1 MTRTWRH
8 VRPAVVAGAVLAA
21 LALGGCGG
29 GQEIQAEFSDANG
42 LVPGNDVR
50 VNGAPAGTVSSMKL
64 TDRGTA
70 LVTMELHDGLAPPR
84 ADATAAIR
92 PVDLIGDNYV
102 ALSPGSAA
110 DPLNGPIPPS
120 RTLDA
125 PRLDDLLRAVGD
137 PQRAGLRAM
146 LVEGG
151 IALDDRGV
159 DLNQAALALRPT
171 LQAADRVAQELGS
184 QNADLGRF
192 VADAE
197 RVASQAASH
206 NRELGGLVDSVDATL
221 HATADNAGSL
231 DAALGELPS
240 TLGDLQTTA
249 AKLESTANAAM
260 PLAASLRDSA
270 PGLAGAAA
278 KLGPFL
284 DSASTTADE
293 LDPVIRR
300 ATSVLSGGEG
310 TFAAARH
317 GLTRLEAVS
326 PAVDR
331 FMRVLDPAAPS
342 IAKGFF
348 VNFPDQAAEPGNQP
362 FDPFADPRR
371 HYWRGAAVLTC
382 QSFGEPIEPGCLQR
396 FLHMPAPS
404 EHGGDHR
411 SGGGDRK
418 RGSDAGS
425 TPAAPSPP
433 TGPAPRHLH
442 LPVPGGA
449 GRSLPGVPGLGG
461 GSRGHRHG
469 HGEGAVGTGR
479 DLLNLLFGP

>member
-1 MTRTWRH
+1 MTVCRRG
-8 VRPAVVAGAVLAA
+8 VRPALVASAILAVLA
-21 LALGGCGG
+21 LAGCGG
-29 GQEIQAEFSDANG
+29 GEEIQAEFSDANG

-50 VNGAPAGTVSSMKL
+50 VNGAPAGTVTSMKL

-70 LVTMELHDGLAPPR
+70 LVTMEIHDGLAPPR

-102 ALSPGSAA
+102 ALSPGTASK
-110 DPLNGPIPPS
+110 PLDGPIPPS

-125 PRLDDLLRAVGD
+125 PRLDDLLRTVGD
-137 PQRAGLRAM
+137 PERAGLQAM

-197 RVASQAASH
+197 RVASQAAAR

-221 HATADNAGSL
+221 HATGDNAGSL
-231 DAALGELPS
+231 DTALGDLPATLGELR
-240 TLGDLQTTA
+240 TTA
-249 AKLESTANAAM
+249 AKLERTANAAM
-260 PLAASLRDSA
+260 PLASSLRDSA
-270 PGLAGAAA
+270 PGLASAAG

-284 DSASTTADE
+284 DSASSTVGE

-300 ATSVLSGGEG
+300 ATSVLATSDG
-310 TFAAARH
+310 TFKAARH
-317 GLTRLEAVS
+317 GLARLEAVS
-326 PAVDR
+326 PAADR
-331 FMRVLDPAAPS
+331 FMSVLDPAAPS

-382 QSFGEPIEPGCLQR
+382 QTFGQPIEPGCLQH

-404 EHGGDHR
+404 KGHGKDHA
-411 SGGGDRK
+411 SGAGQT
-418 RGSDAGS
+418 AGS
-425 TPAAPSPP
+425 NAGGQAAPSAPP
-433 TGPAPRHLH
+433 APPAPRHLP
-442 LPVPGGA
+442 LPLPGGGGGA
-449 GRSLPGVPGLGG
+449 IPGGPGVGG
-461 GSRGHRHG
+461 GSEHGGG
-469 HGEGAVGTGR
+469 HGQGATGAGR
-479 DLLNLLFGP
+479 DLLHLLFGP